1 LSELKGKY
9 TLCLNV
15 IVFSEVFVVYLKAI
29 TEKKELRIDEESR
42 MVLLFLSSS
51 SMDFPENKEMF

>member
-1 LSELKGKY
+1 LKGKY